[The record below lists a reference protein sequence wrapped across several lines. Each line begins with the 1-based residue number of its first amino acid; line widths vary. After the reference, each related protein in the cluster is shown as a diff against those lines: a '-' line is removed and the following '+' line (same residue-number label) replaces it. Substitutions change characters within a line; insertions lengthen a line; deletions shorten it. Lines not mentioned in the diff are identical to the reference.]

1 MHGMVTKAGPEPG
14 GLWLPCGT
22 VIGGTRIIDT
32 TPTNERLA
40 HALQFL
46 HAQP

>member
-1 MHGMVTKAGPEPG
+1 MHVMVNKAGPEPG
-14 GLWLPCGT
+14 GGWLPCGT
-22 VIGGTRIIDT
+22 VIGD
-32 TPTNERLA
+32 PYYERSA